1 MHFVHQARALNGAYL
16 KLWHYFEYVRRSSRY
31 SPAAYLA
38 PDSILQPTTTW
49 MDPTVRWLNEWNPYR
64 SDRLFLTAFNWR
76 IVPEDCATPTLH
88 LVQSVLHADPNN
100 ERYQFLR
107 RRAFRITVN
116 PTITDAINA
125 TGIVNGPVVTIPIGT
140 DIQRP
145 TDAETGLLPWTAGC
159 RPIDVFVAGK
169 KNPEVALAVAE
180 ALRRAG
186 VSVTCVTD
194 NIPRPEFLSY
204 LARSRVVLA
213 LPALQEGFF
222 LVPLEAIGHGC
233 VVVCPNGG
241 GVEHYE
247 RDVHLFKP
255 QYTIEAILDSVD
267 RALSASAD
275 DVEALQAAG
284 ADLLHRHDLQ
294 REERQFRAV
303 LELFESG
310 W

>member
-16 KLWHYFEYVRRSSRY
+16 KLWHYFEYVRRSGRY

-38 PDSILQPTTTW
+38 PESILQPTTTW
-49 MDPTVRWLNEWNPYR
+49 TDPTVRWLNEWDPYR

-76 IVPEDCATPTLH
+76 VVPEDCATPALH
-88 LVQSVLHADPNN
+88 LVQSVLHADPDN

-116 PTITDAINA
+116 PVITDAINA

-145 TDAETGLLPWTAGC
+145 AEAEAQLRPWTSES
-159 RPIDVFVAGK
+159 RPTDVFIAGK
-169 KNPEVALAVAE
+169 KNPEVAVAVAD
-180 ALRRAG
+180 ALRRTG

-194 NIPRPEFLSY
+194 NIPRPDFLTHI
-204 LARSRVVLA
+204 AQSRVVLA
-213 LPALQEGFF
+213 LPALKEGFF

-233 VVVCPNGG
+233 VVVCPDGG
-241 GVEHYE
+241 GVEYYE

-255 QYTIEAILDSVD
+255 PYTVEAILHCVN
-267 RALSASAD
+267 RALRSTAAE
-275 DVEALQAAG
+275 VEAFRSAG
-284 ADLLHRHDLQ
+284 ADLLQRHDLQ

>member
-16 KLWHYFEYVRRSSRY
+16 KLWHYFEYVRRSGRY
-31 SPAAYLA
+31 SPSVYLA

-49 MDPTVRWLNEWNPYR
+49 TDPTVRWLAEWDPYR
-64 SDRLFLTAFNWR
+64 SDRLFLNGLNWR
-76 IVPEDCATPTLH
+76 VVPEDCATPALH

-116 PTITDAINA
+116 PAITDAINA

-145 TDAETGLLPWTAGC
+145 NGTDAELSPWTVES
-159 RPIDVFVAGK
+159 RPIDVFIAGK
-169 KNPEVALAVAE
+169 ENREVALVVAD
-180 ALRRAG
+180 ALRRTG

-233 VVVCPNGG
+233 VVVCPDGG
-241 GVEHYE
+241 GLAHYE

-255 QYTIEAILDSVD
+255 QYNVEAVLVSVN
-267 RALSASAD
+267 RALASSAAE
-275 DVEALQAAG
+275 VEALRNAG
-284 ADLLHRHDLQ
+284 AGLLQRHDLQ